1 MVEIPTDWRLTVQS
15 GPLAGTRLEVPQRRL
30 TIGRDSVCDLKIE
43 DPKASRVH
51 CFVERRADGVYVA
64 DNGSTNGLT
73 VNGEKVDSCRLMPGD
88 TFRIGST
95 EIVLL
100 ESSDFSSIE
109 FFESDAELTA
119 ELRADTVSSD
129 VLAGKFADLIQSY
142 AATAAGDDKAKAAAE
157 RQRNEKLAANL
168 KSLFGVS
175 GQMSRLLPADEVL
188 NVVSVALFEVFPGA
202 ENLVILLRDEERGH
216 MVPRLAINRD
226 GERDLVIHVSRTALR
241 RAVDTLST
249 VVANDASK
257 DDRFAN
263 SDSIVGFQLKA
274 LMCAPLIAGEE
285 VIGAIYIDNR
295 EKNVFYDE
303 MDAELVTAFANQAA
317 IAVGNALLC
326 DHLQQSYHQT
336 LQALVRAIEAKDPYT
351 SGHSQRVRDYA
362 VAIGIEMEFPKKRLD
377 RLSMAA
383 ELHDIGKIGVHERVI
398 NKPGGL
404 TDTEFETVKMH
415 VEMGEKILKPIGYM
429 SDLLP
434 WIRSHHERW
443 DGKGYPDG
451 LKGEDCPL
459 EGRILA
465 VADAY
470 DAMTSKRAYNNPLGA
485 DEALDRLRKGSGTH
499 FDPAVVIAFEKAT
512 KNDRMTILSD
522 SVSPIQNRPP
532 TEF

>member
-1 MVEIPTDWRLTVQS
+1 MVEVPTDWRLVVQT
-15 GPLAGTRLEVPQRRL
+15 GPLAGTRLEIPRGRL

-43 DPKASRVH
+43 DPKTSRVH
-51 CFVERRADGVYVA
+51 CYVERRTDGVYVA

-73 VNGEKVDSCRLMPGD
+73 VNGEKVDSCRLVPGD
-88 TFRIGST
+88 TFRIGTT

-109 FFESDAELTA
+109 FFDSGAELTA
-119 ELRADTVSSD
+119 ELRTDSVSSGL
-129 VLAGKFADLIQSY
+129 LAEKFADLLQSY
-142 AATAAGDDKAKAAAE
+142 SKSTEGNAEVAAE
-157 RQRNEKLAANL
+157 REKSEKLASSL
-168 KSLFGVS
+168 KSLFSVS
-175 GQMSRLLPADEVL
+175 GQMSRLLPIDEL
-188 NVVSVALFEVFPGA
+188 LSVVSNALFEVFPGA

-216 MVPRLAINRD
+216 MVPRLAVNRD

-241 RAVDTLST
+241 RAVDTKST

-263 SDSIVGFQLKA
+263 SDSIVGFHLKA
-274 LMCAPLIAGEE
+274 LICAPLVAGDD
-285 VIGAIYIDNR
+285 VIGAVYIDNR
-295 EKNVFYDE
+295 EKNLFYDE
-303 MDAELVTAFANQAA
+303 LDAELVTAFANQAA

-326 DHLQQSYHQT
+326 DHLQLSYHQT

-362 VAIGIEMEFPKKRLD
+362 VAIALRMEFDKKRVD

-429 SDLLP
+429 ADLLP
-434 WIRSHHERW
+434 WIRGHHERW

-451 LKGEDCPL
+451 LKGEQCPL

-470 DAMTSKRAYNNPLGA
+470 DAMTSKRAYNDPLGT
-485 DEALDRLRKGSGTH
+485 DEAMGRLRKGAGTH
-499 FDPAVVIAFEKAT
+499 FDPQVVEAFEESMKSE
-512 KNDRMTILSD
+512 RVTIMSD
-522 SVSPIQNRPP
+522 SKAPSTNRPP